1 MSTLL
6 SQHII
11 ELKDNKR
18 IKLKALP
25 FSFAWQLKDIIHE
38 TLKSSDFKASFILEN
53 LKNLTDLTKKDLTEI
68 SGFLDIIKDI
78 FFALD
83 TNPKLQEKITA
94 ALENSTLITF
104 DIDETKD
111 GKKIET
117 NVIEKEFNI
126 DKMIEYN
133 LQKDY
138 YPIILS
144 ILKAYYLPFIPT
156 LTMK

>member
-38 TLKSSDFKASFILEN
+38 TLKNGDFKASFILEN

>member
-18 IKLKALP
+18 IKLKSLP

-38 TLKSSDFKASFILEN
+38 TLKNSDFKASFILEN

-78 FFALD
+78 FFLLD